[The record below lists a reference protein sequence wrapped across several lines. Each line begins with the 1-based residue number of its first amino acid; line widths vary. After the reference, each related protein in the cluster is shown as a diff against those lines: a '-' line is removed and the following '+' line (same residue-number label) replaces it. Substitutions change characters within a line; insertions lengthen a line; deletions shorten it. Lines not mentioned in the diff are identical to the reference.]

1 MGFKSVLGK
10 IGKVALK
17 VAPYAAMAI
26 PGVGV
31 PLGMAISGAANAA
44 SKKLEGG
51 SWKSSI
57 LAGGLGAGGAALGG
71 ATGALSKIGPSSS
84 VLSKLGAGAAGKA
97 VGTGT
102 TGKLGAVLGNMGMNA
117 LSKSGQ
123 GLSDYRDLSGAA
135 NAGLSAAMSPNR
147 SGKPSDAYTRGN
159 ENQAT
164 GGAVPRQPGNAPGF
178 NYGPNNPN
186 FADAILAGQRNAIKN
201 QPFRLYA
208 DATDEVPSSSSVS
221 VIHKS
226 THHTINSVD
235 GGSRHTEMAAYPPL
249 PPEQLNNNRRSLSR

>member
-1 MGFKSVLGK
+1 MGFKSILGK

-31 PLGMAISGAANAA
+31 PLGMAIAGAANAA

-84 VLSKLGAGAAGKA
+84 VISKLGAGAAGKA

-102 TGKLGAVLGNMGMNA
+102 TGKLGAVLGNMGMSA
-117 LSKSGQ
+117 LSSKTGQ
-123 GLSDYRDLSGAA
+123 GLNDYKDLSTMPG
-135 NAGLSAAMSPNR
+135 AAMSAFGPNINPPSS
-147 SGKPSDAYTRGN
+147 SGRPSDALM
-159 ENQAT
+159 NQ
-164 GGAVPRQPGNAPGF
+164 AVPRSGTGNAPGF
-178 NYGPNNPN
+178 SYNSNNPN
-186 FADAILAGQRNAIKN
+186 LADSILAGQRTAIKN
-201 QPFRLYA
+201 QPFRKGYDILGNMP
-208 DATDEVPSSSSVS
+208 DATDEVPNPVRPVISSMPRIYSP
-221 VIHKS
+221 I
-226 THHTINSVD
+226 
-235 GGSRHTEMAAYPPL
+235 SRRRQQPAY
-249 PPEQLNNNRRSLSR
+249 